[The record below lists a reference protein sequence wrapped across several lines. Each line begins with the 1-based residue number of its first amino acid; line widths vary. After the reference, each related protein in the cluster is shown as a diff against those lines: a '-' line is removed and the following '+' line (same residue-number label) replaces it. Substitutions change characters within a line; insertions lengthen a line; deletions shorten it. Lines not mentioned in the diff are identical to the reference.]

1 MTQPRFSIGID
12 LGTTNSALAFAPLT
26 SGDAAA
32 EVLPIVQWDSLASV
46 AEATTLPS
54 FLYLPEEA
62 AASQLQGRRSQSGE
76 WIVGTLA
83 RKRASEAPGR
93 VVHSAKSWLAHHSA
107 DRAAAFLPWG
117 SDDIDEQ
124 QKISPLRAS
133 ALILNALRGAW
144 NDRFANAGVDF
155 QFDLQDIT
163 ITVPASF
170 DAAAQRLTL
179 DAAAEAGYPAGVRL
193 LEEPQAAFYAWL
205 EHHDAAADLAAKLP
219 LTTGAAPHVLVVD
232 IGGGTSDFSLFELG
246 GKTGSAPAIRR
257 VAVSEHLLL
266 GGDNIDLALA
276 HLVEA
281 RLAGDEERLVGSQW
295 HHLVAR
301 CRDLKEQA
309 LATEATADTL
319 YPIAI
324 PARGSSLFAGSVATQ
339 VSRGEID
346 AVLFEGFFPPCAADE
361 RPRRTHAALKE
372 WGLPFATDSRVTR
385 HLAEFLAGRPRVD
398 AVLFNGGSLYP
409 QVLRQRLADAIASW
423 QNGAVP
429 LLLDN
434 PSPDLA
440 VARGAARFGE
450 LIAQKAERIAAGAAR
465 AVFIAA
471 HSTQRV
477 SSDGEQDPSLIC
489 ILPRGANPEDSFD
502 ISNLALE
509 LRVNRPVRFQAYSST
524 RHGNCRAGDVVAWN
538 ARDFHPLPPLE
549 TVAKAV
555 AGGHGDALRSLPV
568 SLRARINDLGL
579 LQLACVST
587 EPSTDPAQ
595 PQSWPLEFNL
605 RPQAVS
611 ASLLAISAAAVTA
624 NVDARSLT
632 AGIEAI
638 GNAFARSYQRDK
650 LTATR
655 LFRSLE
661 SALGLPRADWNWVLV
676 RSLWP
681 ALEDCL
687 PQRAT
692 SPDHEETWLIIA
704 GFLLR
709 PGFGAPLDDLRLD
722 GLWRLREA
730 GLAFPGKRSRLQEHI
745 LWRRVAGGLSPERQ
759 QRILAP
765 ELAKILARGKLT
777 AELVYL
783 AGSLERI
790 GHDTKAD
797 LIRAFVAM
805 TIELATRRQ
814 HCAPYLTALGLLL
827 NRTPLYA
834 GPEAV
839 VSPELVEEA
848 YQALAALDWS
858 DPSLT
863 DIHSLFLRAARVVD
877 NRVLDLPKSLR
888 GRIARRLEKA
898 GVAPLRTV
906 RLREFLPIE
915 RAERLGIFGEAL
927 PPGLLLAATSEG

>member
-1 MTQPRFSIGID
+1 M
-12 LGTTNSALAFAPLT
+12 
-26 SGDAAA
+26 
-32 EVLPIVQWDSLASV
+32 
-46 AEATTLPS
+46 
-54 FLYLPEEA
+54 
-62 AASQLQGRRSQSGE
+62 
-76 WIVGTLA
+76 
-83 RKRASEAPGR
+83 
-93 VVHSAKSWLAHHSA
+93 VHSAKSWLAHHSA

-117 SDDIDEQ
+117 SEDIDEQ
-124 QKISPLRAS
+124 RKISPLRAS

-205 EHHDAAADLAAKLP
+205 ERHDATADLAAKLP
-219 LTTGAAPHVLVVD
+219 PTTGDAPHVLVVD

-246 GKTGSAPAIRR
+246 GETRSAPAIRR

-276 HLVEA
+276 HLVEG
-281 RLAGDEERLVGSQW
+281 RLAGDEEHLVGSQW

-301 CRDLKEQA
+301 CRDLEGA
-309 LATEATADTL
+309 GAGGGGDGGYTL
-319 YPIAI
+319 PDRHSGAWFEPIRRLGRN
-324 PARGSSLFAGSVATQ
+324 PGVARRNRHS
-339 VSRGEID
+339 
-346 AVLFEGFFPPCAADE
+346 AVRRLLSPCAADE

-409 QVLRQRLADAIASW
+409 KVLRQRLADAIASW

-440 VARGAARFGE
+440 VARGAARFGK

-477 SSDGEQDPSLIC
+477 SGDGEKDPSLIC

-524 RHGNCRAGDVVAWN
+524 RHGDCRAGDVVAWN

-555 AGGHGDALRSLPV
+555 TSGHGDALRSLPV

-605 RPQAVS
+605 RPQDVS
-611 ASLLAISAAAVTA
+611 AALLAVSAAAVTA

-661 SALGLPRADWNWVLV
+661 SALGLARADWNWMLV

-687 PQRAT
+687 PQRAA

-745 LWRRVAGGLSPERQ
+745 LWRRLAGGLSPNGNSESWRRSW
-759 QRILAP
+759 QRSW
-765 ELAKILARGKLT
+765 RG
-777 AELVYL
+777 A
-783 AGSLERI
+783 S
-790 GHDTKAD
+790 
-797 LIRAFVAM
+797 
-805 TIELATRRQ
+805 
-814 HCAPYLTALGLLL
+814 
-827 NRTPLYA
+827 
-834 GPEAV
+834 
-839 VSPELVEEA
+839 
-848 YQALAALDWS
+848 
-858 DPSLT
+858 
-863 DIHSLFLRAARVVD
+863 
-877 NRVLDLPKSLR
+877 
-888 GRIARRLEKA
+888 
-898 GVAPLRTV
+898 
-906 RLREFLPIE
+906 
-915 RAERLGIFGEAL
+915 
-927 PPGLLLAATSEG
+927 